1 MTVSDAMMEPA
12 MTLSLQP
19 AGLTSPHQS
28 ADEPAEYT
36 VLGLPSGVGARIARH
51 GESWALAI
59 DEGSAHGEWSGAYAT
74 ADDALHG
81 LYAHIEGGGGSTGRA
96 RAFRAGDTRL
106 PSPGEDERRVY
117 VVSGPAGF
125 WLIRFDG
132 AQLTGSRDKLAIM
145 EQASMIAM
153 VQNATVRVQSN
164 DCRRFVSY
172 DEALKEGIG

>member
-1 MTVSDAMMEPA
+1 MMEPA

-19 AGLTSPHQS
+19 APTSQPS

-36 VLGLPSGVGARIARH
+36 VAGLPSGVGARIARH
-51 GESWALAI
+51 GEHWALAI
-59 DEGSAHGEWSGAYAT
+59 DEDAKRGDWTGAYAT

-81 LYAHIEGGGGSTGRA
+81 LCAHIEGGGGSTGRA
-96 RAFRAGDTRL
+96 RAFRAGDTKI
-106 PSPGEDERRVY
+106 PSPGPDERRVY

-145 EQASMIAM
+145 EQAAMIAA

-164 DCRRFVSY
+164 DYRRFLPY
-172 DEALKEGIG
+172 DEAVKDATPAGS